1 VRLVHRPHFVALI
14 AAVAALAATAT
25 PASAQTSQPTGPWD
39 GSNPFNCVN
48 QDVGATTDFPY
59 PNADPFC
66 VEFDKTS
73 QNVTDFGIADFAS
86 EEPARTAAASPKCFY
101 YQHDHWTGSV
111 VQGQEPEIW
120 HWDGEYYFDKAKGTG
135 GVSIHN
141 FRIGGQPADMRP
153 YVPDAYKPYFNADGG
168 GVTVVNDQGPDP
180 SCIAKV
186 DTPRERRRV
195 YRSGGHSYRPCIPP
209 GGRIG
214 RDHVGFADLDARRKA
229 LHKRLGDPRTAKP
242 NIDRWCMVGAA
253 SLSVAYSQ
261 ERRAELIRTTARGQT
276 VDGVGPGS
284 RAAAAKRSLHLEHRF
299 SIGRTNVLA
308 ASRRRGA
315 RLFAGIAG
323 GKVRWLALAAKG
335 LDDSRARADLGGAG

>member
-1 VRLVHRPHFVALI
+1 VRLVHHRGLVTLI

-48 QDVGATTDFPY
+48 QDVGTGTDFPY

-86 EEPARTAAASPKCFY
+86 EEPARTAAATPKCFY

-111 VQGQEPEIW
+111 VQGQQPEVW

-141 FRIGGQPADMRP
+141 FRIGGQPADPRP

-168 GVTVVNDQGPDP
+168 GVKVINDQGPDP
-180 SCIAKV
+180 NCAAKV
-186 DTPRERRRV
+186 DTPKERRRV

-214 RDHVGFADLDARRKA
+214 RAHVGLADLGARRRA
-229 LHKRLGDPRTAKP
+229 LHKRLGKPRTAKP
-242 NIDRWCMVGAA
+242 GIDRWCVLGAA
-253 SLSVAYSQ
+253 NLSVAYSHAG
-261 ERRAELIRTTARGQT
+261 RVELIRSTVHGQT
-276 VDGVGPGS
+276 VNGIGPGS
-284 RAAAAKRSLHLEHRF
+284 HAGKAKGALRLEHRF

-308 ASRRRGA
+308 ASRRRGS
-315 RLFAGIAG
+315 RLFAGVGG
-323 GKVRWLALAAKG
+323 GKVRWLALASPG
-335 LDDSRARADLGGAG
+335 LRDSRARADLRRTR